1 MGNIIVGGI
10 LIAIVAAIIV
20 SMVRKHRAGKSI
32 LCDSCEDS
40 STCNG
45 HCGLTDEMLDDM
57 RRALDEHDAQRAKE
71 KAHANAAEAPADAA
85 SRPAGA
91 APAPHAGTDASRKKS
106 A

>member
-10 LIAIVAAIIV
+10 LIAIVAAIIA
-20 SMVRKHRAGKSI
+20 SMVRRHRAGKSV

-40 STCNG
+40 ATCNG

-57 RRALDEHDAQRAKE
+57 RRALDVHDAQRASQKR
-71 KAHANAAEAPADAA
+71 AEASASADPESAENGQA
-85 SRPAGA
+85 QHSA
-91 APAPHAGTDASRKKS
+91 APDARKKS

>member
-10 LIAIVAAIIV
+10 LIAIVAAIIA
-20 SMVRKHRAGKSI
+20 SMVRKHRTGKSV

-57 RRALDEHDAQRAKE
+57 RRALDEHDAQRAGQKR
-71 KAHANAAEAPADAA
+71 AQVPADADSARAEDGQAQHSAA
-85 SRPAGA
+85 S
-91 APAPHAGTDASRKKS
+91 DSQKKS

>member
-20 SMVRKHRAGKSI
+20 SMVRKHRAGKSV

-45 HCGLTDEMLDDM
+45 RCGLTDEMLDDM
-57 RRALDEHDAQRAKE
+57 RRALDEHDAK
-71 KAHANAAEAPADAA
+71 NAAQKRAGSSADAA
-85 SRPAGA
+85 SKHAESGHALHDSA
-91 APAPHAGTDASRKKS
+91 ADSQKKT

>member
-10 LIAIVAAIIV
+10 LIAIVAAIIA
-20 SMVRKHRAGKSI
+20 SMVRKHRAGKSV

-40 STCNG
+40 GTCNG

-57 RRALDEHDAQRAKE
+57 RRALDEHDAKR
-71 KAHANAAEAPADAA
+71 
-85 SRPAGA
+85 GA
-91 APAPHAGTDASRKKS
+91 AKQGGEAVHAMPAEGSCAEMRDSRKKS